1 MARVST
7 LQWRAL
13 GTLWSDA
20 RVRSSVLGYFGHM
33 WELYT
38 LWVLV
43 PVILAPRLQGAALSW
58 AAFAV
63 LGAGAAGCV
72 LGGRAAQ
79 RWGSARV
86 AWAQLATS
94 GACGLAAPWMLDA
107 ATPWFAA
114 WLLLWGTTVAGDS
127 PQLSTLTARN
137 APQHAVGSVLTLTNS
152 MGFALSIGSILL
164 FVWLAE
170 TVPLG
175 ALLPW
180 LALGPA
186 LGLWALLPLVRA
198 EQRQVR

>member
-1 MARVST
+1 MRPLRARLGDWWRGMTGADSRAPAAPARVTT

-13 GTLWSDA
+13 GTVWTDA

-94 GACGLAAPWMLDA
+94 GACGLAAPEPSRRFRPICRRHGRRKHRLR
-107 ATPWFAA
+107 
-114 WLLLWGTTVAGDS
+114 S
-127 PQLSTLTARN
+127 PGCALPS
-137 APQHAVGSVLTLTNS
+137 PVPSV
-152 MGFALSIGSILL
+152 
-164 FVWLAE
+164 
-170 TVPLG
+170 
-175 ALLPW
+175 
-180 LALGPA
+180 
-186 LGLWALLPLVRA
+186 R
-198 EQRQVR
+198 